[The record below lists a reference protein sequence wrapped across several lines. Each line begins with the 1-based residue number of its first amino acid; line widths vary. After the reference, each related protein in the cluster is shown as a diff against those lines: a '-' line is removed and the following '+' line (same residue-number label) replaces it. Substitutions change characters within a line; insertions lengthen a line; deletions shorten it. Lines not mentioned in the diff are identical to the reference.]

1 MACQIFSCSMWTPS
15 CDTWNLV
22 PWPGIQPRPLALEA
36 QSPSPGSPGKLSHIV
51 KWWYVTSGARTWKI
65 TVASTSLLQ
74 FPGGLVGLG
83 LGAFIATAQVQFP
96 VMEVAFRAL
105 LMVQQ
110 VKNPPTMKETQ
121 KTWVRF
127 MGREDPLDEGIATHS
142 IILARRIPQ
151 TEEPGELQSRG
162 HKELDTTECLSVHLS
177 II

>member
-1 MACQIFSCSMWTPS
+1 M
-15 CDTWNLV
+15 
-22 PWPGIQPRPLALEA
+22 
-36 QSPSPGSPGKLSHIV
+36 
-51 KWWYVTSGARTWKI
+51 
-65 TVASTSLLQ
+65 
-74 FPGGLVGLG
+74 GLG
-83 LGAFIATAQVQFP
+83 LSAFTATARVQFP

-127 MGREDPLDEGIATHS
+127 MGQEDPLEEGTATHS
-142 IILARRIPQ
+142 TILARRIPR
-151 TEEPGELQSRG
+151 TEEPGELQSKG

>member
-1 MACQIFSCSMWTPS
+1 M
-15 CDTWNLV
+15 
-22 PWPGIQPRPLALEA
+22 
-36 QSPSPGSPGKLSHIV
+36 
-51 KWWYVTSGARTWKI
+51 
-65 TVASTSLLQ
+65 
-74 FPGGLVGLG
+74 GLG
-83 LGAFIATAQVQFP
+83 LGAFIATVQVQFP

-142 IILARRIPQ
+142 IILAWRIPQ

-162 HKELDTTECLSVHLS
+162 HKELDMTECLSVHLS